1 MPQGSVL
8 DPLLF
13 TVFTND
19 LRKAVV
25 EFVVDIYAD
34 PTTNKCIGCLKM
46 GTKWDTTKGY
56 ITRGYWP
63 SHQVDLREQ
72 DDSINAAK
80 TKTMLVTGKRLAGN
94 LTDQK
99 PNILVQREKVED
111 ANSQKLLG
119 SKFY

>member
-1 MPQGSVL
+1 M
-8 DPLLF
+8 
-13 TVFTND
+13 
-19 LRKAVV
+19 
-25 EFVVDIYAD
+25 
-34 PTTNKCIGCLKM
+34 
-46 GTKWDTTKGY
+46 
-56 ITRGYWP
+56 
-63 SHQVDLREQ
+63 DLREQ